1 VLASAMSNPFF
12 TTQQDRVALARERY
26 FEHGERPSGLVPEP
40 VIQSWN
46 RCLSASR
53 NPGEKISFDPISK
66 LRISTVL
73 TKNRA
78 LIEAA
83 SEPIAELETAIAG
96 SRARAML
103 TSREGVVI
111 LASRLTADD
120 GPLLR
125 SVARVGVSVGEA
137 VVGTGAPGVTVNTGE
152 VCIVRGGEHFFR
164 CLEALHCAAAPVR
177 DASGRIVAML
187 DLTSERGAFR
197 FDAGAMAHMYAT
209 CIENRLLVSSAR
221 SKLLLRFQSSKA
233 MLHTP
238 LEGLAA
244 VDENGLL
251 CWLNGVGARLLEGQ
265 GGSDAGIAAEGVF
278 GLDLRQLLAL
288 AHDGR
293 PLPQMLP
300 SGLTLWIAAHLDDRV
315 DHPST
320 PPLNLTSE
328 SAPGHDPATAPAPAP
343 SLDEA
348 SRVLIEQTLA
358 QCQGNVSRA
367 ARLLGVS
374 RGLLY
379 RRLRE
384 WSCAENSPQHP
395 SSKL

>member
-1 VLASAMSNPFF
+1 
-12 TTQQDRVALARERY
+12 
-26 FEHGERPSGLVPEP
+26 
-40 VIQSWN
+40 
-46 RCLSASR
+46 
-53 NPGEKISFDPISK
+53 
-66 LRISTVL
+66 
-73 TKNRA
+73 
-78 LIEAA
+78 
-83 SEPIAELETAIAG
+83 
-96 SRARAML
+96 
-103 TSREGVVI
+103 
-111 LASRLTADD
+111 
-120 GPLLR
+120 
-125 SVARVGVSVGEA
+125 
-137 VVGTGAPGVTVNTGE
+137 
-152 VCIVRGGEHFFR
+152 
-164 CLEALHCAAAPVR
+164 
-177 DASGRIVAML
+177 
-187 DLTSERGAFR
+187 
-197 FDAGAMAHMYAT
+197 
-209 CIENRLLVSSAR
+209 
-221 SKLLLRFQSSKA
+221 
-233 MLHTP
+233 
-238 LEGLAA
+238 
-244 VDENGLL
+244 
-251 CWLNGVGARLLEGQ
+251 
-265 GGSDAGIAAEGVF
+265 SDAGIAAEGVF